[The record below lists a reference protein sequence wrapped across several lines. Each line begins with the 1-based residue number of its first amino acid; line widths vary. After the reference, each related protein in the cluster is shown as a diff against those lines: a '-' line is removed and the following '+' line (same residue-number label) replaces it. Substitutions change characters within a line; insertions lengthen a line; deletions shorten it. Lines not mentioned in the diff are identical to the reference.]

1 MSTTRAKH
9 GCVAAAGAAVLL
21 LSACGSTGTGTDS
34 DDTAADDA
42 VSDYADCVVTDGLA
56 DATEMET
63 DGKTELTVAAFNGW
77 DDTQGSAYMAKHV
90 LEDMGYSVT
99 VESFEAAPGFTAA
112 ANGDVD
118 WLASSMLPR
127 THADYLEQYGDD
139 YESLGCW
146 YEDARNAIAV
156 NADSPARTI
165 ADLQDMEDE
174 YGKRIVGIEAG
185 AGLMRAT
192 EDDVMPAYGLDDWQL
207 VESSTPAML
216 AEVDSAEGT
225 DKNVAVT
232 MWYPHWAWNVY
243 DLRELEDT
251 EGAFGE
257 ADQFFMFA
265 QDGFSDEN
273 PQVAQVLKNFVFSEE
288 DFGELQTLMSQK
300 YGGED
305 HAAAVADWAEE
316 NPEFFEDWKTGQLS

>member
-1 MSTTRAKH
+1 MFTKRGTRALV
-9 GCVAAAGAAVLL
+9 GGAGAAVLL
-21 LSACGSTGTGTDS
+21 LSGCGSTEADVDGDGTSAEQTES
-34 DDTAADDA
+34 E
-42 VSDYADCVVTDGLA
+42 YADCVVTDGLA
-56 DATEMET
+56 DATTMET
-63 DGKTELTVAAFNGW
+63 DEQTELTVAAFNGW

-156 NADSPARTI
+156 NADSPAQSI
-165 ADLQDMEDE
+165 ADLAEMGDE
-174 YGKRIVGIEAG
+174 YGNRIVGIEAG

-192 EDDVMPAYGLDDWQL
+192 ENDVMPAYGLDDWQL

-216 AEVDSAEGT
+216 AEVDSTEGT
-225 DKNVAVT
+225 DQNVAVT

-243 DLRELEDT
+243 DLRELEDP

-265 QDGFSDEN
+265 QDGFSDDN
-273 PQVAQVLKNFVFSEE
+273 PQVSQVLKNFVFSEE